1 MLPRP
6 TLKIAEIFPSVQ
18 GEGLR
23 QGEPTIFVRLSGC
36 NLRCSFCDTKY
47 AWTGGEMRTRDSVVA
62 EVKKIRLDFPAL
74 WVCLTGGEPL
84 LQDISGLVRD
94 LKKEGLEVQVET
106 NGTVDRLLPVDWYT
120 ISPKPKDY
128 FYQPRFRKAAKE
140 VKLVVSREL
149 TYEVVSRLHKEF
161 PPDTP
166 VILQPESN
174 RQASARRAMRILEQ
188 CLKDGLT
195 NIRLSCQ
202 LHKVFKIL

>member
-36 NLRCSFCDTKY
+36 NLRCAFCDTKY

-62 EVKKIRLDFPAL
+62 EVKKIHLDFPAL

-94 LKKEGLEVQVET
+94 MKKEGFKVQIET
-106 NGTVDRLLPVDWYT
+106 NGRVDRLLPVDWYT

-149 TYEVVSRLHKEF
+149 TYEVVSRLRKEF
-161 PPDTP
+161 PQETP

-174 RQASARRAMRILEQ
+174 RQAGASRAMRILER

>member
-6 TLKIAEIFPSVQ
+6 TLKIVEVFPSVQ
-18 GEGLR
+18 GEGVRL
-23 QGEPTIFVRLSGC
+23 GEPTIFIRLAGC

-47 AWTGGEMRTRDSVVA
+47 ARTGGAMRTRDSVVA
-62 EVKKIRLDFPAL
+62 EVRKIRLDFPAA

-94 LKKEGLEVQVET
+94 LKKEGLKVQVET

-120 ISPKPKDY
+120 VSPKPGEY

-140 VKLVVSREL
+140 VKLVASREL
-149 TYEVVSRLHKEF
+149 TVEVVQRLRKEF
-161 PPDTP
+161 PLETP

-174 RQASARRAMRILEQ
+174 RPASAKRAVSILEQ
-188 CLKDGLT
+188 SLKDGLT
-195 NIRLSCQ
+195 NIRLSVQ
-202 LHKVFKIL
+202 LHKVFSIS

>member
-6 TLKIAEIFPSVQ
+6 TLRIAEVFPSVQ

-62 EVKKIRLDFPAL
+62 EIRKIRLEFPAP

-94 LKKEGLEVQVET
+94 LRKEGLKVQVET

-120 ISPKPKDY
+120 VSPKPKDY

-140 VKLVVSREL
+140 VKFVVSREL
-149 TYEVVSRLHKEF
+149 TYEVVSRIRKEF

-166 VILQPESN
+166 LILQPESN
-174 RQASARRAMRILEQ
+174 RQASARRAMRILER
-188 CLKDGLT
+188 CLKDGLP
-195 NIRLSCQ
+195 NIRLSVQ
-202 LHKVFKIL
+202 LHKVFKIN

>member
-62 EVKKIRLDFPAL
+62 EVKKIHLDFPAL

-94 LKKEGLEVQVET
+94 MMKEGLKVQVET